1 MKTTAVRHDDWGVAW
16 DTGSQSHTYLRDADV
31 AFDEQGILSIGD
43 RYEGIHL
50 AFEQDFQSGAGR
62 FVGGEGRHGAF

>member
-1 MKTTAVRHDDWGVAW
+1 MSRSTSRN
-16 DTGSQSHTYLRDADV
+16 S
-31 AFDEQGILSIGD
+31 LSVGD
-43 RYEGIHL
+43 RYEGSHL

>member
-1 MKTTAVRHDDWGVAW
+1 MTTTVVRHEDWGVAW
-16 DTGSQSHTYLRDADV
+16 DTESQSHTYLRDADV
-31 AFDEQGILSIGD
+31 AFDEQGILSVGD
-43 RYEGIHL
+43 RYEGSHH